1 MLVVFDEDKHTRTI
15 LLAGSDLSPTCLPR
29 GQGVCKTRPRARE
42 VVQGRPEAWK
52 GEPRRRCKVRSNSKA
67 DPLPV
72 LPTDTPPAPAKE
84 RRHTQKETQC
94 EFFIQFEKDSL
105 KTDVSDTLRTRVC
118 HRHFLYHHQF
128 LLQKSEK

>member
-1 MLVVFDEDKHTRTI
+1 MVFDEDKHTRTI

-52 GEPRRRCKVRSNSKA
+52 GEPRRRRKVRGNSKA

-72 LPTDTPPAPAKE
+72 LPTDTPRPPPRKE
-84 RRHTQKETQC
+84 GTPRKKPSVS
-94 EFFIQFEKDSL
+94 FLFSL
-105 KTDVSDTLRTRVC
+105 KRTV
-118 HRHFLYHHQF
+118 
-128 LLQKSEK
+128 